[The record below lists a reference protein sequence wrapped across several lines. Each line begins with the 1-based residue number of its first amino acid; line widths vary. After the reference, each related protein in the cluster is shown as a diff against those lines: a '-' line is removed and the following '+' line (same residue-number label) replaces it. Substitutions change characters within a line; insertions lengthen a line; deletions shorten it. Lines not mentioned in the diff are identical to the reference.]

1 MKNIVFLFLVFLFA
15 GQANAQVP
23 QTFNY
28 QAVAR
33 NNNGQA
39 LANQKFSL
47 Q

>member
-33 NNNGQA
+33 NSIG
-39 LANQKFSL
+39 KSDH
-47 Q
+47 